1 MNPSDTLQG
10 DPTRPE
16 PSARGMSAADVVAR
30 LEAAGLPGLPVMA
43 GNDQAEPTFHAP
55 WEARIFALVVTLVE
69 AGHFPWSEFQDR
81 LAMELTAAEGSGR
94 AAEETDAAGAE
105 GINRY
110 YYDCWLA
117 AAEATLSAE
126 AIVAPGAVDNHMTDR
141 RAHVEDVRNHQL
153 RAGDGVN
160 AGPVGHG
167 EAG

>member
-1 MNPSDTLQG
+1 LNPSDTLQG
-10 DPTRPE
+10 GATRPE

-43 GNDQAEPTFHAP
+43 GNGETEPAFHAP
-55 WEARIFALVVTLVE
+55 WEARVFALVVTLVE

-81 LAMELTAAEGSGR
+81 LATELVAVEGSGR

-126 AIVAPGAVDNHMTDR
+126 AIVAPGAVDNHMNDL
-141 RAHVEDVRNHQL
+141 RAHVEGLRNHQL
-153 RAGDGVN
+153 STGGGAS
-160 AGPVGHG
+160 AGPVAQG
-167 EAG
+167 

>member
-1 MNPSDTLQG
+1 MEGSA
-10 DPTRPE
+10 TRPE

-43 GNDQAEPTFHAP
+43 GNDQHEPAFHAP

-69 AGHFPWSEFQDR
+69 AGHFPWGVFQNR
-81 LAMELTAAEGSGR
+81 LATELVAAEGSGR

-126 AIVAPGAVDNHMTDR
+126 AIVAPGAVDNHMNDL
-141 RAHVEDVRNHQL
+141 RAHVEGVRNHQL
-153 RAGDGVN
+153 SAGGGAT
-160 AGPVGHG
+160 AGPLAQG
-167 EAG
+167 